1 VLSLP
6 PSTSGIAC
14 QGDVPQLP
22 GACFRSTAG
31 LEAGVQLLSST
42 LTCFS
47 TSSLTLPCSQFA
59 QQFACMQTA
68 HISALPTEQVRNSV
82 EVAVAEKP
90 AAVVEEA
97 AFNFAA
103 YMKERATLV
112 NEALDKSVPLQYP
125 EIINE
130 SMR

>member
-1 VLSLP
+1 
-6 PSTSGIAC
+6 
-14 QGDVPQLP
+14 
-22 GACFRSTAG
+22 
-31 LEAGVQLLSST
+31 
-42 LTCFS
+42 
-47 TSSLTLPCSQFA
+47 
-59 QQFACMQTA
+59 M
-68 HISALPTEQVRNSV
+68 

-90 AAVVEEA
+90 AAVEE